1 MAPRGEITLTVTFG
15 PAATPVLPRAVAYA
29 TEHADDLSQ
38 EGPSTWRAIFRLGSD
53 PERYGRAMDLVG
65 MVSGWRATH
74 LEVEGSPGRAP
85 LVSSMLWCAGEWLV
99 KKGRCG
105 AAFHSGPWAKCRSC
119 PLYDPEWALESWVEP
134 TWSLAMG
141 EEGPIVVPDHLPE
154 DWA

>member
-1 MAPRGEITLTVTFG
+1 
-15 PAATPVLPRAVAYA
+15 
-29 TEHADDLSQ
+29 
-38 EGPSTWRAIFRLGSD
+38 
-53 PERYGRAMDLVG
+53 MDLVG

-105 AAFHSGPWAKCRSC
+105 AAFHSGPWAKCRGC
-119 PLYDPEWALESWVEP
+119 PLYDPEWALESWFEP
-134 TWSLAMG
+134 TWSLARG
-141 EEGPIVVPDHLPE
+141 EEGPTQVPDHLPD